1 MTHPIYESIKMLP
14 EGYSEGI
21 YQGRKYGI
29 TKNTFNNGSSF
40 KVYAEELGGS
50 DFISLNYYLTKKQ
63 DLLKP
68 CEMPERKVIDFL
80 QKVVLAKSE
89 QNSNITMSNV

>member
-1 MTHPIYESIKMLP
+1 MIKDLIDRLP

-29 TKNTFNNGSSF
+29 SKTTFNQGKSS
-40 KVYAEELGGS
+40 KVFAEELGGN
-50 DFISLNYYLTKKQ
+50 DFISLNFYQTSKK

-68 CEMPERKVIDFL
+68 CEMPTSKVLEFL
-80 QKVVLAKSE
+80 TGVVLQSSDA
-89 QNSNITMSNV
+89 